1 MNGINTQGISLP
13 PATEPVGN
21 YTQVQ
26 KVNDLYFFSGV
37 GPSVGTGILGK
48 TMTLEDGYQAAR
60 RVGLNLLGALYCAL
74 DGDWAKLEKV
84 IKVNAFVRCTDDFYE
99 QSKVIDGLSDLFVE
113 VLGEKGKHARTD
125 VGTIALPFGIP
136 LEAEMIVEVKSEMK
150 KERR

>member
-1 MNGINTQGISLP
+1 
-13 PATEPVGN
+13 
-21 YTQVQ
+21 
-26 KVNDLYFFSGV
+26 
-37 GPSVGTGILGK
+37 
-48 TMTLEDGYQAAR
+48 MTLEDGYQAAR